1 MNKQNKV
8 ILLGL
13 AGFILLA
20 FVFVNL
26 RGSGSSFPG
35 IYTGLESSFG
45 FQPNA
50 FAPGGGNWSNTLTYY
65 HWVFL
70 SDGRFYTQLPSYGD
84 LAGFCDSDDG
94 KGLCGTYQI
103 APDQLSIR
111 RFDGSEQSY
120 KLVQNSAG
128 GYDIQFKLNVVL
140 RKAVP
145 YSGRLEGTWH
155 RTSYTPV
162 YGPAGNIGVSGDRQ
176 ITFHSDGTFEASHF
190 TGFSG
195 SGPYAGVY
203 GNLGDDVKGMYSI
216 NGYTLEFTFDNG
228 DKVQHTFFQYPGE
241 DTISIDGASF
251 IR

>member
-1 MNKQNKV
+1 MSKQNKIV
-8 ILLGL
+8 L
-13 AGFILLA
+13 AGIVGFVALA
-20 FVFVNL
+20 LVFSNL
-26 RGSGSSFPG
+26 RGGAASFTG
-35 IYTGLESSFG
+35 IYTGLESNFG

-70 SDGRFYTQLPSYGD
+70 PNGRFYTQLPSYGD
-84 LAGFCDSDDG
+84 LDGFCDLDDG
-94 KGLCGTYQI
+94 KGVCGTYQVT
-103 APDQLSIR
+103 PDQLSIR

-120 KLVQNSAG
+120 KLVSNSSG

-140 RKAVP
+140 RKAAP
-145 YSGRLEGTWH
+145 YNGRLDGTWH

-162 YGPAGNIGVSGDRQ
+162 YGPVGNIGVSGDRQ
-176 ITFHSDGTFEASHF
+176 ITFHNDGSFEASNF
-190 TGFSG
+190 TGFAG

-203 GNLGDDVKGMYSI
+203 GNLGDYAKGTYTI
-216 NGYTLEFTFDNG
+216 DGYTLEFTFENG
-228 DKVQHTFFQYPGE
+228 DTAQHTFFQYPGE